1 MELVTSEAATPGASG
16 TPTKPAADCFTI
28 GVLAG
33 AINGDPTE
41 RFGALGGH
49 LHHAAVAQLH
59 GLVDG
64 QLYPTERGWDV
75 WERHDLALLPP
86 GRAYLWSPESI
97 AAVLTE
103 LNGA

>member
-1 MELVTSEAATPGASG
+1 MTPEAATPEASG
-16 TPTKPAADCFTI
+16 TPTPPPADCFTI

-41 RFGALGGH
+41 RFGSIGGH

-64 QLYPTERGWDV
+64 QLYPTERGWDL
-75 WERHDLALLPP
+75 WERYDLALLPA
-86 GRAYLWSPESI
+86 GRAYMWPPSRV
-97 AAVLTE
+97 ADVLAE
-103 LNGA
+103 LNGEV